1 MKIINLKGRLS
12 LWNTKHA
19 FDKFQMSNLTL
30 NQRPENFR
38 TFDLGFGNLRSFLR
52 GAENSY

>member
-30 NQRPENFR
+30 NKPMVSAWLAKNDSA
-38 TFDLGFGNLRSFLR
+38 T
-52 GAENSY
+52 